1 MRRTIQP
8 VRRIQGSLKVPGDKS
23 ISHRALILGTLAR
36 GKQAIDG
43 LSNADDVNS
52 TAQCLRSLGCFIETM
67 PDGRTLLLTNELKSD
82 VSLYAGNSGT
92 TARLL
97 AGLVAGLGTK
107 CSIDGDASLRR
118 RPMARVT
125 DPLTAMGAKI
135 TLSEG
140 GTLPMSFLGGR
151 LKGMSYHLPVAS
163 AQVKS
168 AVLIAGLTAEGETT
182 VVEDVPTRDHTEIML
197 RAMGVDVAT
206 KGGAVTITGGAK
218 ISGTHIFIPGD
229 FSSAAFV
236 IVAACC
242 LPGSEVCLPVTGV
255 NPTRTG
261 LLEVLSEMG
270 ANIVLENKHEM
281 SGEPVADIIVRHAEL
296 KGVTVDDPARIV
308 SMIDELPVLAVAATQ
323 AHGETTVRGAGEL
336 RKKESDRILSI
347 VRDLAAMGADIRE
360 LDDGFVV
367 RGPTRLKGAEVSS
380 YGDHRIA
387 MSMTVAGL
395 FAESDTTL
403 DDDAVV
409 EISYPEFFSAF
420 QTIFR

>member
-67 PDGRTLLLTNELKSD
+67 PDGRTLLLTNELEND

-118 RPMARVT
+118 RPMARVA

-140 GTLPMSFLGGR
+140 GTLPMRFLGGH

-218 ISGTHIFIPGD
+218 INGTHIFVPGD
-229 FSSAAFV
+229 FSSAAFA

-296 KGVTVDDPARIV
+296 KGVTVDGPGRIV

-347 VRDLAAMGADIRE
+347 VRDLAAMGADISE

-367 RGPTRLKGAEVSS
+367 HGPTRLKGAEVSS

-395 FAESDTTL
+395 FADSDTTL